1 MHDITNKIMMI
12 LSESPIKNLEIT
24 DLKIMKRMQMLMK
37 KGVPSFLKI
46 LKICIKTEEHREFF
60 EAEILEQQECLE
72 ELHIENLSV
81 RVFNFKQN
89 NCQLKKIT
97 FRNLT
102 FLNRSGFINFTKFL
116 KLQGALQVLELQI
129 GREEW
134 RKNDYQGILTH
145 LFKLPTLKKLI
156 VGCEFPGI
164 FEKLDVTN
172 EAVDAL
178 AIMNSS
184 KADQKS
190 LERKFPNATIT
201 YQLD

>member
-1 MHDITNKIMMI
+1 MPA
-12 LSESPIKNLEIT
+12 EKNYIP
-24 DLKIMKRMQMLMK
+24 Q
-37 KGVPSFLKI
+37 P
-46 LKICIKTEEHREFF
+46 HFF
-60 EAEILEQQECLE
+60 ESEWIYQ
-72 ELHIENLSV
+72 
-81 RVFNFKQN
+81 FY
-89 NCQLKKIT
+89 KIPET
-97 FRNLT
+97 LR
-102 FLNRSGFINFTKFL
+102 GFASIGTTDS
-116 KLQGALQVLELQI
+116 AT